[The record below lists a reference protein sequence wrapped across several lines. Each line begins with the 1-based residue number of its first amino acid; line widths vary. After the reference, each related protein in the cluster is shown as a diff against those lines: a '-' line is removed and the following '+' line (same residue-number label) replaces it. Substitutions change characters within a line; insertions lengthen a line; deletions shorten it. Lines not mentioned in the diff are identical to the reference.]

1 MKLIASIGLLGI
13 IASFA
18 LGMVAIVESYCKV
31 SHKEDE
37 LRRYE
42 NEDYGIWDEW

>member
-1 MKLIASIGLLGI
+1 MIVVVLI
-13 IASFA
+13 IAA
-18 LGMVAIVESYCKV
+18 VVVVSYACCKI

-37 LRRYE
+37 LHRYG

>member
-1 MKLIASIGLLGI
+1 MIVIAI
-13 IASFA
+13 IMAAVVVVSYT
-18 LGMVAIVESYCKV
+18 YCKV
-31 SHKEDE
+31 SYKEDE

>member
-1 MKLIASIGLLGI
+1 MIVVVLLIA
-13 IASFA
+13 A
-18 LGMVAIVESYCKV
+18 VVVVSYACCKV

-37 LRRYE
+37 LRGYG

>member
-1 MKLIASIGLLGI
+1 MIVIAI
-13 IASFA
+13 IMAA
-18 LGMVAIVESYCKV
+18 VVVVSYTCCKV
-31 SHKEDE
+31 SYKEDG

>member
-1 MKLIASIGLLGI
+1 MTAI
-13 IASFA
+13 
-18 LGMVAIVESYCKV
+18 AIVGVAAIVVSYTYCKI

-37 LRRYE
+37 LRRYG

>member
-1 MKLIASIGLLGI
+1 MTVI
-13 IASFA
+13 
-18 LGMVAIVESYCKV
+18 AIVGVAVIVVLYTCCKI
-31 SHKEDE
+31 SRKEDK

>member
-1 MKLIASIGLLGI
+1 MTVI
-13 IASFA
+13 
-18 LGMVAIVESYCKV
+18 AIVGVAAIVVSYACCKI

-37 LRRYE
+37 LRRYG

>member
-1 MKLIASIGLLGI
+1 MTVIAIVGV
-13 IASFA
+13 
-18 LGMVAIVESYCKV
+18 VAIVVLYTCCKI

-37 LRRYE
+37 LRKYE

>member
-1 MKLIASIGLLGI
+1 MTVI
-13 IASFA
+13 
-18 LGMVAIVESYCKV
+18 AIVGVAAIVVSYICCKI

-37 LRRYE
+37 LHRYE

>member
-1 MKLIASIGLLGI
+1 MTVIAIVGV
-13 IASFA
+13 
-18 LGMVAIVESYCKV
+18 VAIVVLYICCKV